1 MVLLYVCVGLLACHT
16 LGSPRGFYW
25 VAGLVYCT
33 LPEFVHPLPF
43 CCSDLAWASGFHE
56 VVAAFAWFVVAFL
69 FTCACVARVVC
80 LSSVINHCELTGIV
94 SLLVLLVGL
103 FLHWS
108 KFGVCCSG
116 LIIGVLR
123 IFTLGYF
130 RPELCFVCHTRF
142 FMWVL
147 YKDWML

>member
-1 MVLLYVCVGLLACHT
+1 MYDCVCWLACRT
-16 LGSPRGFYW
+16 FGLPRGFSS
-25 VAGLVYCT
+25 VVGFVYYM
-33 LPEFVHPLPF
+33 LPLFVNPLPF
-43 CCSDLAWASGFHE
+43 CCNDMAFASGFHE
-56 VVAAFAWFVVAFL
+56 VVAAFAWFVVAFV
-69 FTCACVARVVC
+69 FACACVARVVC

-103 FLHWS
+103 FLHRS